1 MSKKRRLSII
11 ALILIG
17 LLYVATIV
25 VGILGNMALTLTF
38 LAASGV
44 LSIIV
49 FFVLKNIERNN
60 NDANT
65 LIEEGRKDNFPD
77 EEDSSSSDQ

>member
-25 VGILGNMALTLTF
+25 VGILGNMVLTLTF

-44 LSIIV
+44 LSVIV

-60 NDANT
+60 NDANS
-65 LIEEGRKDNFPD
+65 LIEEGRKENFPD
-77 EEDSSSSDQ
+77 DDDNA